1 MNYEFIK
8 ASYVVWG
15 IFFAIGVLILLVAF
29 SMFFPKRRFKRKK
42 IKASDAT
49 SRLGRELKFLYYFL
63 LFFIALGFIALS
75 LYNFG
80 GTKILDLE
88 ISRNYLLL
96 SALIILVLMIF
107 VFGRLID
114 SKVHSLIGC
123 RSPNLEGEVGKLINE
138 GKIVIIY
145 FFNLDAF
152 REELKMEEGWWKLT
166 RKDPEKEIQ
175 DMEQLIEKVKSI
187 KKITV
192 FKMDPMEN
200 EKVFNKFKLP
210 NAITSLLRLVTPY
223 SSRIDIPSIVII
235 SEGYIKEHWIG
246 YNECKSG
253 LMNFDIKKLGMIDA
267 VTMRTK
273 IIDFIGVSLFLIF
286 VGFLSILLLGYIDYL
301 FDKPSFLSLII
312 FLGLPIL
319 ILIISQIPRIR

>member
-1 MNYEFIK
+1 MCESEK
-8 ASYVVWG
+8 TSYVVWG
-15 IFFAIGVLILLVAF
+15 VFFAISILILLIAF
-29 SMFFPKRRFKRKK
+29 LMFFSKRRFKRKK

-49 SRLGRELKFLYYFL
+49 SRLDRELKFLYYFL
-63 LFFIALGFIALS
+63 LFFIALGFIALF
-75 LYNFG
+75 LYNSG
-80 GTKILDLE
+80 EVKILDLE

-96 SALIILVLMIF
+96 SVLITLVLMIF
-107 VFGRLID
+107 VFGGFVA
-114 SKVHSLIGC
+114 SKAHCLIGC
-123 RSPNLEGEVGKLINE
+123 QPPNLEGEIGKLINE
-138 GKIVIIY
+138 GKTVIIY
-145 FFNLDAF
+145 FKNLGAF
-152 REELKMEEGWWKLT
+152 REELKMEEGWWKLI

-192 FKMDPMEN
+192 FEIDPLEN
-200 EKVFNKFKLP
+200 EKIFNKFKLP
-210 NAITSLLRLVTPY
+210 DAMASLLRLLIPY
-223 SSRIDIPSIVII
+223 SFRIDIPSIVII

-286 VGFLSILLLGYIDYL
+286 IGFLSILLLGHIDYL
-301 FDKPSFLSLII
+301 FDKSSFLPLII
-312 FLGLPIL
+312 FLGLPVL